1 MKKYKHLSALL
12 LILIFMPVLM
22 LNVYANSSW
31 VWISETRPYD
41 ILPFVIVITL
51 VIEISFIYF
60 IGKVKIVAK
69 TIIFTLLANIL
80 SFIAPY
86 LFLFI
91 FPSQLY
97 SFEETLEHSPFYI
110 VGLVY
115 LIMTLAVELPTV
127 YFALKKSTPDMK
139 KLLYSIIGSNI
150 LTTVITAIIERIIC
164 AGSW

>member
-60 IGKVKIVAK
+60 IG
-69 TIIFTLLANIL
+69 IIIKNKRRW
-80 SFIAPY
+80 
-86 LFLFI
+86 
-91 FPSQLY
+91 
-97 SFEETLEHSPFYI
+97 HSGAADI
-110 VGLVY
+110 GLHRR
-115 LIMTLAVELPTV
+115 
-127 YFALKKSTPDMK
+127 FAGL
-139 KLLYSIIGSNI
+139 
-150 LTTVITAIIERIIC
+150 
-164 AGSW
+164 GSW